1 MAERKSPAWSGALAM
16 RRRGLE
22 PPPGNPRTRPST
34 GASPGRDVP
43 SFRRS
48 RIHRDLQ
55 KYRRARAAAEIPR
68 RFSQCFSRLGLP
80 IGFAGRAGR
89 GTDDHQGSRPS
100 GGPIRTRSRLPH
112 AGRPQSNGCQE
123 MPRGSSPSL
132 RVRSR
137 IQSTISSWAASPT
150 ATLSTMPASMSTSGA
165 RQVRPLASRKRAVSR
180 NAARLSASGSG
191 WLLAMCEQDGRLLG
205 QRRVGLD
212 AAERRERRVQGGLGQ
227 YEPRESDN
235 GLALDGEQEGGNVD
249 VVLEGTAASAAA
261 RAPTTRRGGRTSR
274 GALR

>member
-1 MAERKSPAWSGALAM
+1 MHPLRRAARPPRRPGGLAR
-16 RRRGLE
+16 RRRGRVRRRAPGRLVE
-22 PPPGNPRTRPST
+22 PTARHRTPDRGARRVAAIWDAPRGNAHHSRQGPQP
-34 GASPGRDVP
+34 GASPGRVVP

-89 GTDDHQGSRPS
+89 GADDHQGSRPS
-100 GGPIRTRSRLPH
+100 GGPIRTRSRLPY

-123 MPRGSSPSL
+123 IPRGSSPSL

-150 ATLSTMPASMSTSGA
+150 AMVSTMPASMSTSGA

-180 NAARLSASGSG
+180 NAARLLASGSG
-191 WLLAMCEQDGRLLG
+191 WLLAMCEQDGPPAR
-205 QRRVGLD
+205 
-212 AAERRERRVQGGLGQ
+212 
-227 YEPRESDN
+227 
-235 GLALDGEQEGGNVD
+235 
-249 VVLEGTAASAAA
+249 AASGRPRRGRTTRTA
-261 RAPTTRRGGRTSR
+261 RAGRTR
-274 GALR
+274 PVRAAGV